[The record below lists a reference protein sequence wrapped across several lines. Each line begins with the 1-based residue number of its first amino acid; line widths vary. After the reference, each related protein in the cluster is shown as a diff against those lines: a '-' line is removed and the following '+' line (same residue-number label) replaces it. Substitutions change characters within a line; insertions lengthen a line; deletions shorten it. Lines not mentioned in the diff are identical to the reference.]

1 MSATKVALVGAAG
14 NLGPVILSAL
24 LDAGFNV
31 TVLTRHGSKSIFD
44 AKAHVARVDYNS
56 LDSLTAAFEGNE
68 VVVNTLG
75 VGTIPCAIHIRLV
88 DAAVAASVKR
98 FIPSEFGSDTTHLAT
113 AKLPVFA
120 DKVAVQEHLRQ
131 VSQQTNLTY
140 TILANGPFL
149 DWGLRTGFLLDL
161 SSSVTAF
168 YDGGD
173 RKFSTTT
180 LKGVGKAIVG
190 IVKHPEETKNTAIF
204 VNEACLSQKDLLSLT
219 GKSLQTQSVSTV
231 DVEKGSYAE
240 LAKPSPNFHVAAVGF
255 LRRGIFGDGFG
266 SLFNQDK
273 LCNEL
278 FGIEKLS
285 WGELRKIAAESCP

>member
-1 MSATKVALVGAAG
+1 MAATKVALVGAAG
-14 NLGPVILSAL
+14 NLGPAILSAL
-24 LDAGFNV
+24 LDAGFRV
-31 TVLTRHGSKSIFD
+31 TVLTRHDSKSTFD
-44 AKAHVARVDYNS
+44 ARAHVARVDYDS
-56 LDSLTAAFEGNE
+56 LDSLIAAFEGNE

-75 VGTIPCAIHIRLV
+75 VGAIPRAIHIRLV

-120 DKVAVQEHLRQ
+120 DKVYVQQYLRQ
-131 VSQQTNLTY
+131 ISQQSSLTY
-140 TILANGPFL
+140 TLLVNGPFL

-161 SSSVTAF
+161 SSPVTTL

-190 IVKHPEETKNTAIF
+190 IVNHPEETKNTATF
-204 VNEACLSQKDLLSLT
+204 VSEACLSQKDLLSLI
-219 GKSLQTQSVSTV
+219 GKSPQTQSVSTV
-231 DVEKGSYAE
+231 DAEKESYAE
-240 LAKPSPNFHVAAVGF
+240 LAKPSPNFHAAAVGF

-273 LCNEL
+273 LSNEL
-278 FGIEKLS
+278 FGIEMLS
-285 WGELRKIAAESCP
+285 QEELQKIAAESCP